1 MSAPKAQVNANIAL
15 KMNAKL
21 GGFNFT
27 VAKAADSDML
37 VKRSSGE
44 KMMVL
49 GGDVT
54 HPMGDMGD
62 VNSICALVGSMDR
75 HAGKFC
81 TEVELNPPK
90 VDIIENLEAMAVNLF
105 RHYYKH
111 NDELPGILVYYRDGV
126 SDGQFQ
132 EVMSKEYTALVAAIS
147 MVNAKFLSGSSWEPK
162 ITICIVQKRHHLRM
176 FQPDKKFQD
185 KSGNAC
191 PGTVIDSGITHP
203 KAFDFYL
210 MSHAGI
216 QGTSRPSHYH
226 VLSDSARFTASEFE
240 QLTYDLCHVYQRCT
254 RSVSIPTPV
263 YYAHLAA
270 FRARAL
276 SNRFLALH
284 GTRQPSMIDRST
296 DVRLVKSKSNDEIAA
311 DRVPAAA
318 GAMDTSDDS
327 AVQTFQGI
335 HKTLR
340 KPGALPLNAE
350 ADTSL
355 TNNVCLYRYR

>member
-1 MSAPKAQVNANIAL
+1 
-15 KMNAKL
+15 
-21 GGFNFT
+21 
-27 VAKAADSDML
+27 
-37 VKRSSGE
+37 
-44 KMMVL
+44 MVL

-75 HAGKFC
+75 YGGKFC

-90 VDIIENLEAMAVNLF
+90 VDIIENLEAMAFNLF
-105 RHYYKH
+105 KQYHKH
-111 NDELPGILVYYRDGV
+111 NDELPDILVYYRDGV

-132 EVMSKEYTALVAAIS
+132 EVMSKEYAA
-147 MVNAKFLSGSSWEPK
+147 MVNAIKRVNAKISGSSWKPK

-176 FQPDKKFQD
+176 FQADRKYQD
-185 KSGNAC
+185 KSNNAC
-191 PGTVIDSGITHP
+191 PGTVIDSGVTHP

-226 VLSDSARFTASEFE
+226 VLCDLAGFTASEFE

-276 SNRFLALH
+276 SNRFLALQ

-311 DRVPAAA
+311 DRAPTAAC
-318 GAMDTSDDS
+318 GMDTSDDV

-340 KPGALPLNAE
+340 N
-350 ADTSL
+350 TMFF
-355 TNNVCLYRYR
+355 C